1 MEKEKVLEIEFMQ
14 VWDKWAWKFVKNNTK
29 QIIYSSTD
37 KTNTLTIVNGVL
49 FTVINDNKTNINEF
63 DMLNDYSKTKLEEF
77 VNEIN
82 EKYGIPK
89 RWIADNRNEYYFLGS
104 HMDILSNFEYYDT
117 IDNERYNLGNYFKT
131 KEEAEKVVNS
141 KEWKDFWTKVRAGE
155 IGCEE

>member
-29 QIIYSSTD
+29 DIIYSSVD

-82 EKYGIPK
+82 ERYGIPK
-89 RWIADNRNEYYFLGS
+89 RWRAIEYSEYYFLGS
-104 HMDILSNFEYYDT
+104 HMNILSNYEHYDI
-117 IDNERYNLGNYFKT
+117 IDNERYELGNYFKT
-131 KEEAEKVVNS
+131 KEEAKKVANS
-141 KEWKDFWTKVRAGE
+141 KEWKEFWAKVRAGK
-155 IGCEE
+155 IGGDE